1 MKKINNYLFLLTVL
15 LFAGQILAQSTTNVV
30 ELNRMS
36 VEFEKIWQE
45 KSARVV
51 EYSLTH
57 NVPISFESDEGVY
70 YQMVDVID
78 GRPEYYRTD
87 NLGAA
92 ATTRAD
98 ELWVGG
104 NSGLEL
110 TGEGYNQ
117 VGVWDAGN
125 VRTSHQEFTDQ
136 GPSRVI
142 VQDGAHA
149 THYHA
154 THVAGTMVAGGV
166 SNNAKGMLYGGVLK
180 SWQWSQDE
188 SEMAAAAANG
198 LEISN
203 HSYGYARGWD
213 YSNGNWTW
221 KGVPSISPDE
231 DYKFGFYDS
240 GSRQWDQ
247 IAYNAPYYLIVK
259 SAGNDR
265 GEGPGNAGNGE
276 PEKDGGDDGYDCI
289 SPRGIA
295 KNLMTVGAVTEVLDY
310 SGPGSVSM
318 SSFSC
323 WGPADDSRIKPDIVG
338 KGVDVFSTSDGSN
351 TAYQTLQGTSMSS
364 PNVSGSMALLQHHYQ
379 ETHNDE
385 VMRASTLKGLVLHSA
400 DEAGDHEGPDYRF
413 GWGLMNAERAGLI
426 ISEDVGQNVI
436 DEITL
441 GNGDTYTRDINVP
454 EGGDVRVTICWTD
467 VPGSPT
473 SPQLNPSTTML
484 VNDLDIEIDDPDNIT
499 HYPYSLDRDDPSAAA
514 TTLMKNHVDNVEMI
528 YLQDIDG
535 GTYTITVDHA
545 GTLSGGSQVFSLII
559 SGIEEYTILPE
570 CSDVLETPQDGGT
583 DAFINQL
590 VSWRP
595 ALYASSYDVYF
606 GTDGGGSTT
615 PTNIFNGDN
624 FMTNEFSTLL
634 ETSTTYYVQIAPRNN
649 VGVNDACSQIWSFTT
664 MDAIDV
670 YPYLIDM
677 EDVTTPELPELW
689 QSTDYTNATWFSSN
703 LISHS
708 GSKSMACYD
717 PTEFVQ
723 IDYDNWFISPPFSVA
738 VGNEYRI
745 SYFYRP
751 LIGGNSES
759 MTLYWGN
766 TPFVEDL
773 TNVVYADND
782 FSSDWVEALAL
793 FVPDES
799 GNIFLG
805 FHMNSTQGYG
815 SFLDDVKI
823 TDWGT
828 VDVGNKLENDKVKIY
843 GYSGNVTIEAS
854 DVWNGADIMITNML
868 GQKIYQ
874 GRLIGKTNI
883 PISNNS
889 QSGLYIV
896 SLNKSGNLITKKLFM
911 R

>member
-1 MKKINNYLFLLTVL
+1 MKKIKYYLFLLTVFL
-15 LFAGQILAQSTTNVV
+15 ISGQIVAQSTTNVA

-36 VEFEKIWQE
+36 VELEKIWQE
-45 KSARVV
+45 KVARVT

-70 YQMVDVID
+70 YQMVDVMD
-78 GRPEYYRTD
+78 GKPEYYRTD

-117 VGVWDAGN
+117 VGIWDAGN

-136 GPSRVI
+136 GSSRVI
-142 VQDGAHA
+142 VQDGSHA
-149 THYHA
+149 THFHS
-154 THVAGTMVAGGV
+154 THVAGTIVAAGV

-180 SWQWSQDE
+180 SWQWSSDE

-203 HSYGYARGWD
+203 HSYGYIRGWD
-213 YSNGNWTW
+213 YNNGNWTW
-221 KGVPSISPDE
+221 HGVPSISPDE

-240 GSRQWDQ
+240 GARQWDQ
-247 IAYNAPYYLIVK
+247 IAFNAPYYLIVK

-295 KNLMTVGAVTEVLDY
+295 KNLMTVGAINEVLDY
-310 SGPGSVSM
+310 NGPGSVTM

-323 WGPADDSRIKPDIVG
+323 WGPADDGRIKPDIVG
-338 KGVDVFSTSDGSN
+338 KGVDVFSTSNGSN
-351 TAYQTLQGTSMSS
+351 TDYLTLQGTSMSA
-364 PNVSGSMALLQHHYQ
+364 PNISGSMALLQFHYQ

-400 DEAGDHEGPDYRF
+400 DEAGDHEGPDYIF
-413 GWGLMNAERAGLI
+413 GWGLMNTQKAAFV
-426 ISEDVGQNVI
+426 ISEDFSQNVI
-436 DEITL
+436 DELTL
-441 GNGDTYTRDINVP
+441 SNGDTYTREINVP
-454 EGGDVRVTICWTD
+454 EGADLKVTICWTD
-467 VPGSPT
+467 PPGVPT
-473 SPQLNPSTTML
+473 SPQLNPSTPML
-484 VNDLDIEIDDPDNIT
+484 VNDLDLKIEDPDNIT
-499 HYPYSLDRDDPSAAA
+499 HYPYSLDRDNPSAAA
-514 TTLMKNHVDNVEMI
+514 TTLMKNHVDNTEMI
-528 YLQDIDG
+528 YLQDIAA
-535 GTYTITVDHA
+535 GTYTVTIDHD
-545 GTLSGGSQVFSLII
+545 GILNGGSQIFSLIL
-559 SGIEEYTILPE
+559 SGIEEYTSLPE
-570 CSDVLETPQDGGT
+570 CSATLDTPLDGGT

-595 ALYASSYDVYF
+595 ALYATSYDVYF
-606 GTDGGGSTT
+606 GTDGGGTTT
-615 PTNIFNGDN
+615 PANIFNGDN
-624 FMTNEFSTLL
+624 FITNEFSTLL
-634 ETSTTYYVQIAPRNN
+634 ETNTTYYVQIAPRNN
-649 VGVNDACSQIWSFTT
+649 MGATDVCDQIWSFTT
-664 MDAIDV
+664 MDAISE

-677 EDVTTPELPELW
+677 ENVTIPELPELW

-766 TPFVEDL
+766 TPYIEDL
-773 TNVVYADND
+773 TNVLYADND
-782 FSSDWVEALAL
+782 FSSDWIEGLAL
-793 FVPDES
+793 FVPQED
-799 GNIFLG
+799 GIIFLG
-805 FHMNSTQGYG
+805 FHMNSIEGYG
-815 SFLDDVKI
+815 AFLDDVKI

-828 VDVGNKLENDKVKIY
+828 VDIGNELENDKVKIY
-843 GYSGNVTIEAS
+843 SYSGNVTIEAT
-854 DVWNGADIMITNML
+854 DAWNGAEIMITNVM

-874 GRLIGKTNI
+874 GYLSGKTNI
-883 PISNNS
+883 QISNNNP
-889 QSGLYIV
+889 SGLYIV
-896 SLNKSGNLITKKLFM
+896 SLNKSGNLITKKLIM
-911 R
+911 H

>member
-1 MKKINNYLFLLTVL
+1 MKKIKNYLFLLTVL
-15 LFAGQILAQSTTNVV
+15 LIAGQILAQSSTNVE
-30 ELNRMS
+30 ELNRLS

-78 GRPEYYRTD
+78 GKPEYYRTD

-117 VGVWDAGN
+117 LGEWDAGN
-125 VRTSHQEFTDQ
+125 VRVSHQEFTDQ
-136 GPSRVI
+136 GASRVT
-142 VQDGAHA
+142 VMDGAHA

-154 THVAGTMVAGGV
+154 THVAGTMVAAGID
-166 SNNAKGMLYGGVLK
+166 NNAKGMLYGGMLK
-180 SWQWSQDE
+180 SWQWTQDE

-203 HSYGYARGWD
+203 HSYGFARGWD

-240 GSRQWDQ
+240 GARQWDQ
-247 IAYNAPYYLIVK
+247 MGYNAPYYLIVK

-295 KNLMTVGAVTEVLDY
+295 KNIMTVGAVTEVLNY
-310 SGPGSVSM
+310 TGPESVHM

-323 WGPADDSRIKPDIVG
+323 WGPADDGRIKPDIVG

-351 TAYQTLQGTSMSS
+351 TSYQTLQGTSMSS
-364 PNVSGSMALLQHHYQ
+364 PNVAGSMALLQHYYQ

-400 DEAGDHEGPDYRF
+400 DEAGDHEGPDYIF
-413 GWGLMNAERAGLI
+413 GWGLMNAERAASV
-426 ISEDVGQNVI
+426 ISDDLSQNVI
-436 DEITL
+436 DELTL
-441 GNGDTYTRDINVP
+441 SNGDSYTRDINVS
-454 EGGDVRVTICWTD
+454 EGSDLRVTICWTD

-473 SPQLNPSTTML
+473 SPQLNPSTPML
-484 VNDLDIEIDDPDNIT
+484 VNDLDLEIDDPNDNT
-499 HYPYSLDRDDPSAAA
+499 YYPYSLDRDNPSAAA
-514 TTLMKNHVDNVEMI
+514 TTVMKNHVDNTEMI
-528 YLQDIDG
+528 YIQDAVA
-535 GTYTITVDHA
+535 GTYTITIDHD
-545 GTLSGGSQVFSLII
+545 GTISGGSQIFSLII
-559 SGIEEYTILPE
+559 SGIEEYTTLPD
-570 CSDVLETPQDGGT
+570 CSGALDIPIDGSM
-583 DAFINQL
+583 DAFINQQ

-595 ALYASSYDVYF
+595 ALFASSYDVYF
-606 GTDGGGSTT
+606 GTDGNGTST
-615 PTNIFNGDN
+615 PTNIYNGDN
-624 FMTNEFSTLL
+624 FIENTFATLL
-634 ETSTTYYVQIAPRNN
+634 ETNTTYYVQIAPRNN
-649 VGVNDACSQIWSFTT
+649 VGANDACNQIWSFTT
-664 MDAIDV
+664 MGAIDQ
-670 YPYLIDM
+670 YPYFIDM
-677 EDVTTPELPELW
+677 EDVTTPELPEFW
-689 QSTDYTNATWFSSN
+689 QSNNFTNAIWFSSN
-703 LISHS
+703 QISHS

-717 PTEFVQ
+717 PSDFALME
-723 IDYDNWFISPPFSVA
+723 YNNWFVSPPFSVE

-745 SYFYRP
+745 SYFYKP
-751 LIGGNSES
+751 LIGGVSES
-759 MTLYWGN
+759 MNLYWGN
-766 TPFVEDL
+766 TPFVADL
-773 TNVVYADND
+773 TNVIYEDND
-782 FSSDWVEALAL
+782 FSSDWIEALAL
-793 FVPDES
+793 FVPSES
-799 GNIFLG
+799 GDIFLG
-805 FHMNSTQGYG
+805 FHANTTLGYG
-815 SFLDDVKI
+815 VVLDDVKI

-828 VDVGNKLENDKVKIY
+828 VGIGNETDNDKVRIF
-843 GYSGNVTIEAS
+843 GSADNITIDAS
-854 DVWNGADIMITNML
+854 DDWDGAEIMVTNMM

-874 GRLIGKTNI
+874 GRLAGKTNVQ
-883 PISNNS
+883 ISNNNS
-889 QSGLYIV
+889 SGLYIV
-896 SLNKSGNLITKKLFM
+896 SLNKGDNLISKKLFM